1 MSEQISEV
9 IATPSLYVRRA
20 RGAKAALYCAAVAA
34 AILFP
39 ALSTF
44 AQLPTLDVSK
54 TASQTPTK
62 KSDDASS
69 SDEPAKISTK
79 PPDIPVDQVIKKFGD
94 RELEFKKERDNY
106 TYTQT
111 FVVQTID
118 FDGRADGEYRMTS
131 DILFT
136 PDGKRYEKVISAPQ
150 PTLERIQLSQQDLD
164 DVEHVQPFVLTSEEL
179 PKYDV
184 TYVGREALDELGTYV
199 FDVKPKKIEKN
210 QRYFQGRIW
219 VDDHDLTIVKTD
231 GKAVPDII
239 KHGQENVFPAFR
251 NIPRK
256 HRRPLLVSDLH
267 AFRRRTPLQHR
278 RRPHPHDHQVRQLQ
292 AIRLHDQ
299 DRPSRR
305 NQRTPAETLRLRDSY
320 KLRLINYRGKTS
332 SPDSRAQ
339 PAPPDR
345 SAHARAPAARSL
357 PHISRSRSAH

>member
-1 MSEQISEV
+1 MSEQNLEV
-9 IATPSLYVRRA
+9 IAPPIASVPRSHR
-20 RGAKAALYCAAVAA
+20 AKAALYCAAIAA
-34 AILFP
+34 AMLFP
-39 ALSTF
+39 ALSTN

-62 KSDDASS
+62 KTADADSS
-69 SDEPAKISTK
+69 SDEPKVSTK
-79 PPDIPVDQVIKKFGD
+79 PPDIPVDQVIKKFGE

-118 FDGRADGEYRMTS
+118 YNGRADGEYRMTS

-136 PDGKRYEKVISAPQ
+136 PEGKRYEKVISAPA

-164 DVEHVQPFVLTSEEL
+164 DVEHVQPFVLTSDEL

-219 VDDHDLTIVKTD
+219 VDDRDLNIVKTD

-239 KHGQENVFPAFR
+239 KHGNENIFPRFETFR
-251 NIPRK
+251 ENIEGHYWFPTYTR
-256 HRRPLLVSDLH
+256 SDDELH
-267 AFRRRTPLQHR
+267 FSTGAVHMRMTIKYANYKRFGSTIKIGP
-278 RRPHPHDHQVRQLQ
+278 
-292 AIRLHDQ
+292 AI
-299 DRPSRR
+299 
-305 NQRTPAETLRLRDSY
+305 ETKDV
-320 KLRLINYRGKTS
+320 KPQK
-332 SPDSRAQ
+332 
-339 PAPPDR
+339 
-345 SAHARAPAARSL
+345 
-357 PHISRSRSAH
+357 

>member
-1 MSEQISEV
+1 MPDQNFEV
-9 IATPSLYVRRA
+9 TASPFAESNSKPVRVSRGVKASLYCV
-20 RGAKAALYCAAVAA
+20 AVAA
-34 AILFP
+34 AMLFP
-39 ALSTF
+39 ALSTK

-54 TASQTPTK
+54 QASQTPTK
-62 KSDDASS
+62 KSDDTSS
-69 SDEPAKISTK
+69 TDGGSKINTK

-136 PDGKRYEKVISAPQ
+136 PDGKRYEKVVSAPQ
-150 PTLERIQLSQQDLD
+150 PTLQRISLSQQDLD
-164 DVEHVQPFVLTSEEL
+164 DVEHVQPFVLTSDEL

-199 FDVKPKKIEKN
+199 FDVKPKRIEKN

-239 KHGQENVFPAFR
+239 KHGQENVFPRFETFR
-251 NIPRK
+251 ENIEGHYWFPTYTR
-256 HRRPLLVSDLH
+256 SDDELH
-267 AFRRRTPLQHR
+267 FSTGAVH
-278 RRPHPHDHQVRQLQ
+278 
-292 AIRLHDQ
+292 IRMTIKYANYK
-299 DRPSRR
+299 RFGS
-305 NQRTPAETLRLRDSY
+305 TIKIGPAVETKDV
-320 KLRLINYRGKTS
+320 
-332 SPDSRAQ
+332 
-339 PAPPDR
+339 PPKQ
-345 SAHARAPAARSL
+345 
-357 PHISRSRSAH
+357 

>member
-1 MSEQISEV
+1 MSAQNLEV
-9 IATPSLYVRRA
+9 IAPSFASA
-20 RGAKAALYCAAVAA
+20 RPARSAKRKAALYCATIAA

-39 ALSTF
+39 ALSTK

-62 KSDDASS
+62 KADDDASS
-69 SDEPAKISTK
+69 PDEPAKVSNK
-79 PPDIPVDQVIKKFGD
+79 PPDIPVDQVIKKFGE

-118 FDGRADGEYRMTS
+118 FNGRPDGEYRMTS

-136 PDGKRYEKVISAPQ
+136 PEGKRYEKVISAPA

-164 DVEHVQPFVLTSEEL
+164 DVEHVQPFVLTSDEL

-184 TYVGREALDELGTYV
+184 TYIGREALDELGTYV

-219 VDDHDLTIVKTD
+219 VDDRDLNIVKTD

-239 KHGQENVFPAFR
+239 KHGNENIFPRFETFR
-251 NIPRK
+251 ENIEGHYWFPTYTR
-256 HRRPLLVSDLH
+256 SDDELH
-267 AFRRRTPLQHR
+267 FSTGAVHMRMTIKYANYKRFGSTIKIGP
-278 RRPHPHDHQVRQLQ
+278 
-292 AIRLHDQ
+292 AI
-299 DRPSRR
+299 
-305 NQRTPAETLRLRDSY
+305 ETKDVPQ
-320 KLRLINYRGKTS
+320 K
-332 SPDSRAQ
+332 P
-339 PAPPDR
+339 
-345 SAHARAPAARSL
+345 
-357 PHISRSRSAH
+357 